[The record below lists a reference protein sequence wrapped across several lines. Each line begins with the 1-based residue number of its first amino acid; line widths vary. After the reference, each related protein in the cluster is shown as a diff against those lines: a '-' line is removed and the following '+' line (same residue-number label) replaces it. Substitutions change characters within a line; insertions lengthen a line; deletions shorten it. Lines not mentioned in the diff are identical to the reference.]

1 MCARACAHARYN
13 INACMLKV
21 RPPAAAPYLAGNRHS
36 PRHAAHEP
44 PKLKDGGG
52 KGREAGAGEVLGE
65 GESGMRTSL
74 PQIESRFGDGDVGG
88 QGGGEGGEEGGAHL
102 PFLTV
107 EVWERAC
114 VARLKLRRKQ
124 REALQMQLTVSVC
137 VCACVCV
144 CVCVCDGYDRESRE
158 SRESREIAC
167 YHHHRLPAT
176 INTVPSLKST
186 QPHLYLHLCVV

>member
-88 QGGGEGGEEGGAHL
+88 QGGGGWGGGGCAL
-102 PFLTV
+102 AVSDGGGMGKGVCCAAEAAPK
-107 EVWERAC
+107 AAGG
-114 VARLKLRRKQ
+114 VADAADGVR
-124 REALQMQLTVSVC
+124 VC
-137 VCACVCV
+137 MCMCVCV
-144 CVCVCDGYDRESRE
+144 CVCM
-158 SRESREIAC
+158 
-167 YHHHRLPAT
+167 
-176 INTVPSLKST
+176 
-186 QPHLYLHLCVV
+186 